1 MNDLKFRAALKFY
14 VALVTAVAVSILAVY
29 GPGTAVGHVVTVIVA
44 VGGAIGVFLAKNQD
58 PDKTS

>member
-14 VALVTAVAVSILAVY
+14 VALAAAIAVSILAVY
-29 GPGTAVGHVVTVIVA
+29 GPNTAVGHVATVVIA